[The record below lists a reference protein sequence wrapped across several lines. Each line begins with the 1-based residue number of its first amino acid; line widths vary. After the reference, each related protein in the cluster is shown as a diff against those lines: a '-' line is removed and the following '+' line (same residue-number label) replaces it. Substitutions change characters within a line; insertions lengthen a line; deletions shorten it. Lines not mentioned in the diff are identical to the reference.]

1 MLSRHGL
8 DVSHNAVASF
18 LRTHGA
24 RRRNFLDGISE
35 GRRLELLKQLR
46 ALWTHDSTAIEGNTL
61 TLGDTMAVLEYGIAV
76 KGKPLRDHQD
86 VVAHARGVD
95 FIQALLGRGRIKE
108 EDVLSLHRIVIAE
121 QSNDICRPVGA
132 WKREDN
138 GTYGAEVGKSV
149 YMPYAS
155 ADETPLLM
163 AKWLESFN
171 AMFNLRSDEDS
182 ALNSYVAAHVSFV
195 RIHPFFDGN
204 GRIARLLAN
213 LPVLHAGFP
222 PIVIPAE
229 ARQEY
234 INELWA
240 YQRAVGVIA
249 ASRPELLPDEERLDG
264 FKTLVRGWWSETI
277 DLVDEAKRGRNR
289 AGRVVRL

>member
-1 MLSRHGL
+1 
-8 DVSHNAVASF
+8 
-18 LRTHGA
+18 
-24 RRRNFLDGISE
+24 
-35 GRRLELLKQLR
+35 
-46 ALWTHDSTAIEGNTL
+46 
-61 TLGDTMAVLEYGIAV
+61 MAVLEYGLTV

-95 FIQALLGRGRIKE
+95 FIQSLLGRGRIKE
-108 EDVLSLHRIVIAE
+108 ADVLPIHRIVITE
-121 QSNDICRPVGA
+121 QSNDIYRPVGK

-138 GTYGAEVGKSV
+138 GTYGAEGGKSV

-155 ADETPLLM
+155 AHETPVLM

-171 AMFNLRSDEDS
+171 AMFGRRADERS
-182 ALNSYVAAHVSFV
+182 ALDSYVAAHVSFV

-213 LPVLHAGFP
+213 LPVLYAGFP

-229 ARQEY
+229 ARLEY
-234 INELWA
+234 ISELWA
-240 YQRAVGVIA
+240 YQRAVGVIT
-249 ASRPELLPDEERLDG
+249 ASHPALLPDEERLDG

-277 DLVDEAKRGRNR
+277 SLVDEAKRSMACDR
-289 AGRVVRL
+289 